1 MLIARDPFMAIGT
14 KTIAERQELSGA
26 THFSPI
32 NNHSRREFLTAAAPG
47 TETSRAR
54 CQRLV
59 SNGVI
64 EQLQL
69 KQLHTNT
76 EFNRTPQLI

>member
-1 MLIARDPFMAIGT
+1 MSIARDPLTAIGT
-14 KTIAERQELSGA
+14 ETLAERQELSGA
-26 THFSPI
+26 THFTPI

-64 EQLQL
+64 EQLKLNQYYT
-69 KQLHTNT
+69 K
-76 EFNRTPQLI
+76 